1 MVTPPGWFKGFCLF
15 LGTHIYVSLVIEM
28 LATGER
34 ETFLKLRFS
43 IFADLLVIS
52 QWDLRLPHQE
62 FEGEMADKK

>member
-1 MVTPPGWFKGFCLF
+1 
-15 LGTHIYVSLVIEM
+15 M

-62 FEGEMADKK
+62 FEGETADKSETCLERPYFLRYTGTLEK